1 MTDCKLPKEK
11 HLTQEAREEIQRC
24 LEIGVTFKDI
34 AKRVGKSPSTISRE
48 VKKHLTIKEASVKRT
63 RVDGTPID
71 KACPEL
77 LKAPF
82 VCNPCGKSRHCS
94 YQKQFYYANVAQKEY
109 ESVLVESR
117 EGIPLNKH
125 ELANAGIADI
135 GGILALKTY
144 GDIREIRHLGKK
156 CAHELIGVM
165 RGMGYDDWA
174 DEIVSTKKR
183 STPQNLIH

>member
-1 MTDCKLPKEK
+1 MLP
-11 HLTQEAREEIQRC
+11 TEALAQ
-24 LEIGVTFKDI
+24 LDK
-34 AKRVGKSPSTISRE
+34 E
-48 VKKHLTIKEASVKRT
+48 VKARSFNN
-63 RVDGTPID
+63 TPIV
-71 KACPEL
+71 EL
-77 LKAPF
+77 SISIRLYN
-82 VCNPCGKSRHCS
+82 C
-94 YQKQFYYANVAQKEY
+94 
-109 ESVLVESR
+109 
-117 EGIPLNKH
+117 
-125 ELANAGIADI
+125 LANAGIADI